1 MKFLHTSDWHLGR
14 SLYGRRRYEEFA
26 AFLDWLAEQIEE
38 QCVDALLVVG
48 DIFDTSTPSNQAQTL
63 YYRFLC
69 KVANSCCRNIV
80 VIAGNHDSPTFLNAP
95 KELLRTMNVHV
106 IGAMT
111 EHPEDEIIVL
121 MDKQNKPEAIVCAIP
136 YLRDKDIRTVEA
148 GETLEDKSLKLIE
161 GLRNHYA
168 DVCAIAEQKQKQ
180 LGDIPIVALG
190 HLFTAGGK
198 IVEGDGVRDLYIGSL
213 AHIHADVF
221 PACVD
226 YLALG
231 HLHVAQRV
239 GAKDHLR
246 YSGSPIPMGFGEAN
260 QEKKV
265 ILVDLD
271 AQDRIIAE
279 LPIPCFQ
286 VLERIS
292 GSLQVIAERIE
303 VLKQLESN
311 AWLEIVY
318 TGSDLVGNLR
328 ELMED
333 SLNGTAMEI
342 RRIKNRMLTDRV
354 ISRISDDETLDD
366 LDAHDVFV
374 RCLDAFDVP
383 VEERPGM
390 IQTYNEVI
398 GDLFHEDKNSA

>member
-121 MDKQNKPEAIVCAIP
+121 MDKQNNPEAIVCAIP

-148 GETLEDKSLKLIE
+148 GETLEDKSFKLIE
-161 GLRNHYA
+161 GLRSHYA

-180 LGDIPIVALG
+180 FGDIPIVALG

-231 HLHVAQRV
+231 HLHVAQLV

-265 ILVDLD
+265 ILVDLN
-271 AQDRIIAE
+271 AQDRIIDE

-292 GSLQVIAERIE
+292 GSLQVIAERIDE
-303 VLKQLESN
+303 LKQLESN

-333 SLNGTAMEI
+333 ALSGTAMEI

-354 ISRISDDETLDD
+354 ISRINDEETLDD

-398 GDLFHEDKNSA
+398 SDLFHEDKNSA